1 MCHMAWQN
9 KKNKLKKWLL
19 LYFLLLVVLFFLW
32 YSWFIILFSGVIV
45 QLLSH
50 VWLFVIPW
58 TAACQASL
66 SFTTSQR
73 LLKLM
78 SMESV
83 IPSND
88 LILCWPRLLLPS
100 VFPNIK
106 VFSNE
111 LALFQVSNTVTQ
123 NFYRLHFIQ
132 NYYKLMVLFLVLYNK
147 IGVLA

>member
-19 LYFLLLVVLFFLW
+19 LYFLLVVVLFFLW